1 MSDPIEMAKAYDP
14 KQVEE
19 RLYEWWEKQG
29 YFQPVIDPNKKPFVI
44 SIPPPNVT
52 GELHHGHAMFL
63 TFEDLMI
70 RWHRMMGDPTLW
82 VPGSDHAGI
91 ATQNVVEKQLAKQG
105 INRRD
110 LGREEFV
117 RRVWDWKHEY
127 GSIITNQIRRMGS
140 SCDWTRERFTL
151 DDGLSHAVREA
162 FVRLYEKKL
171 IYRGSYLVNW
181 CPRCE
186 SAISDLEVEH
196 EDTQGKLYYVRYK
209 LEPKSQDPNPNDEFI
224 MVATTRPE
232 TILGD
237 TAVAVNPNDERYKN
251 VVGRTAILP
260 VLGRKI
266 PIIADESVEMEFGTG
281 AVKVTPA
288 HDPTDYETG
297 KRHNLPSINIMNK
310 NATLN
315 ENAGPFAGMDRYDAR
330 KKLVDDLQTLGL
342 LDHIADHAMSIGRC
356 SRCDTIVEP
365 LISTQWFVKI
375 KPLAK
380 PAIAA
385 VKTGKIKIIPERF
398 NKIYFN
404 WMNNIRDWCISRQ
417 LWWGHRIPVWYCE
430 NGHETCARTDPH
442 QCAVCGSHNIKQD
455 EDVLDTWFSSG
466 LWPFSTLGWPN
477 NTEDLRYY
485 YPTSVLETGYDILFF
500 WVARM
505 IMDGLEFTGKIP
517 FETVYLHGLIRHK
530 DGSKISKSNPQPG
543 DNPLDVIRDFS
554 ADALRYTIVTS
565 STPGND
571 TKLDL
576 DKVESAR
583 NFGNKIWNMTRFV
596 VSYLEGCK
604 FEDLELATLKPETF
618 SLADRWILS
627 RLNHVIEYVTKN
639 YKTWQF
645 GEGSRAIYEF
655 LWDEMADWY
664 IEVSKTALNGT
675 DEDAKR
681 RTRAILFH
689 ALDQALR
696 LLHPTMPFVTEETWQ
711 HLRRT
716 LDTMQSSGDFAGPD
730 AAPNP
735 MPESLM
741 IAEWPK
747 ANKKFFDA
755 RAEKEFA
762 QLMDAV
768 RAIRNA
774 RREFNVE
781 PGKRIPAIISAGS
794 VQALFES
801 QRDAIAIL
809 ARIDANELRIE
820 KRAEKP
826 AGSLALVV
834 GKIEIYLPLAGM
846 IDVEK
851 EKARLAK
858 EIANVTG
865 AIQRAEGQ
873 LASDFSKKAPKEVVQ
888 KMRDTLAANQE
899 RAAKLDAQLASLEG
913 RVIEDTKPAKDAPQK
928 AAKKKPAARKAV
940 KKKPVKKMAGRPAK
954 KVVKKKATKK
964 K

>member
-1 MSDPIEMAKAYDP
+1 MSDIEMAKAYDP

-91 ATQNVVEKQLAKQG
+91 ATQNVVEKMLAKQG
-105 INRRD
+105 IDRRD

-151 DDGLSHAVREA
+151 DEGLSHAVREA

-196 EDTQGKLYYVRYK
+196 EDTMGKLYYVRYK
-209 LEPKSQDPNPNDEFI
+209 LEPKSQEPNPTDEFI

-237 TAVAVNPNDERYKN
+237 TAVAVNPNDDRYKN

-330 KKLVDDLQTLGL
+330 KKLVDELQSQGL

-375 KPLAK
+375 KPMAK
-380 PAIAA
+380 RAIAA
-385 VKTGKIKIIPERF
+385 VKTGEIQIIPERF

-430 NGHETCARTDPH
+430 NGHETCTRTDPH

-530 DGSKISKSNPQPG
+530 DGSKISKSNPQAG

-596 VSYLEGCK
+596 ISNLEMGTSIQPITNSQ
-604 FEDLELATLKPETF
+604 LL
-618 SLADRWILS
+618 SLSDRWILS

-675 DEDAKR
+675 DENAKQ

-730 AAPNP
+730 AATNP

-762 QLMDAV
+762 LVMDVV

-781 PGKRIPAIISAGS
+781 PGKRIPAIISAGTTL
-794 VQALFES
+794 ALFES
-801 QRDAIAIL
+801 QRDAIALL

-834 GKIEIYLPLAGM
+834 GKTEIYLPLAGM

-888 KMRDTLAANQE
+888 KMRDTLTANQE
-899 RAAKLDAQLASLEG
+899 RAAKLDAQLAGLEG
-913 RVIEDTKPAKDAPQK
+913 RVIEEPKPAKDALPK
-928 AAKKKPAARKAV
+928 PVKKKTAKKPATKKAAR
-940 KKKPVKKMAGRPAK
+940 KKPVKKMAGRPAK
-954 KVVKKKATKK
+954 KVVKKKTQKK